1 MKKFLFLTLL
11 FSANV
16 LSAARMSFFASSDYI
31 AKAFGDHFSISEP
44 FAFLEIRSGDK
55 VIARS
60 AGQTLGGNKSKFY
73 FEIKEEI
80 KTFPVNVVFCVGEK
94 KDVERSYR
102 AAIGGGAGAG
112 VGALIGGIAA
122 GVCSGGLGA
131 PAGAAIGAAI
141 GGLVGGG
148 AGALAPIREA
158 KEVASFYI
166 KSPDDF
172 KGEHTETV
180 KDILSQEKIRL
191 VIE

>member
-1 MKKFLFLTLL
+1 MKKFLFLAFLL
-11 FSANV
+11 SANI
-16 LSAARMSFFASSDYI
+16 LSAAGISFYAPSDYI
-31 AKAFGDHFSISEP
+31 ARALGDHFSISEP

-55 VIARS
+55 IVARTK
-60 AGQTLGGNKSKFY
+60 GQAFGGNKSEFY
-73 FEIKEEI
+73 FEISEEI
-80 KTFPVNVVFCVGEK
+80 KTFPVNIVFCVGEK

-102 AAIGGGAGAG
+102 AAVGGGAGAG
-112 VGALIGGIAA
+112 LGALIGGIAA
-122 GVCSGGLGA
+122 GVCTGGLAA
-131 PAGAAIGAAI
+131 PEGAALGALI

-172 KGEHTETV
+172 KGEHIKTV
-180 KDILSQEKIRL
+180 KDILSQEEIRL